1 MRLFWRARIGL
12 DLVRCEFIKDY
23 TGRLLL
29 IKVGARVLSNR
40 YSARCSCHDLHAAA
54 ARLVLT
60 VSILQVSAHPNNISL
75 PPQAAND

>member
-29 IKVGARVLSNR
+29 IKVGARVLSHR
-40 YSARCSCHDLHAAA
+40 CSTRCSCHHLDAAA
-54 ARLVLT
+54 ACLVLT
-60 VSILQVSAHPNNISL
+60 ISVLQVSAHPNNISL